1 MSIDLVKKFGKYEKT
16 ITRHVCEWK
25 ETYYKSECYKKLT
38 NRYDRLR
45 ASINMQFPT
54 TYGRSSNRAT
64 NEFIS
69 KVAFPLVRERYLFR
83 RAVIKRN
90 YRPDPLI
97 TIVPTGNTPI
107 ENAINLQ
114 DVLNLN
120 YKATRF
126 RETAFEKLVDDVSR
140 FGAGVCYGAFERSS
154 RQIKRTQMTPFG
166 PMQKTV
172 PEARALCQ
180 NHAIHILNYFQNP
193 HCNDPEYSDIRGFI
207 DHISVAELK
216 NLVVSHPDNYIRE
229 NLEKV
234 IKEAKTSSLRDENY
248 HYDDKEKKDFS
259 RSGIDLVRVWCK
271 LPIEDN
277 EDDDATYYLEMVG
290 DIIIRFQD
298 NPNDEDICNL
308 TILKIRNNQN
318 YWWGNTDPEDVMP
331 HENFFSLFMNIKADS
346 AIKQLERYIFY
357 PKNAIDTADIN
368 NRHVNNGWV
377 GVDVKPGMTL
387 NNMIAEYQGQDRSLQ
402 ASDWMVREVKESAQK
417 MSTRPDFLRSG
428 NKGGMANNTATA
440 ASMLDQVGDYLEED
454 MLEIFSHG
462 LGLNGRK
469 DAILLIQNLGELIA
483 IRPDP
488 KAMQRE
494 IWKEEIIGQYAFT
507 AESSLQKSTIGESI
521 RLQNVLTGMINFM
534 GTGLPV
540 FQGINPIPI
549 VKNWIKK
556 LDVGDVDIIYPD
568 QNQMAQPGYQPS
580 ALTPGQENAGAVQEL
595 VSPPEAGALEPQGAV
610 NVA

>member
-1 MSIDLVKKFGKYEKT
+1 
-16 ITRHVCEWK
+16 
-25 ETYYKSECYKKLT
+25 
-38 NRYDRLR
+38 
-45 ASINMQFPT
+45 
-54 TYGRSSNRAT
+54 
-64 NEFIS
+64 
-69 KVAFPLVRERYLFR
+69 
-83 RAVIKRN
+83 
-90 YRPDPLI
+90 
-97 TIVPTGNTPI
+97 
-107 ENAINLQ
+107 
-114 DVLNLN
+114 
-120 YKATRF
+120 
-126 RETAFEKLVDDVSR
+126 
-140 FGAGVCYGAFERSS
+140 
-154 RQIKRTQMTPFG
+154 
-166 PMQKTV
+166 
-172 PEARALCQ
+172 
-180 NHAIHILNYFQNP
+180 
-193 HCNDPEYSDIRGFI
+193 
-207 DHISVAELK
+207 
-216 NLVVSHPDNYIRE
+216 
-229 NLEKV
+229 
-234 IKEAKTSSLRDENY
+234 
-248 HYDDKEKKDFS
+248 
-259 RSGIDLVRVWCK
+259 
-271 LPIEDN
+271 
-277 EDDDATYYLEMVG
+277 
-290 DIIIRFQD
+290 
-298 NPNDEDICNL
+298 
-308 TILKIRNNQN
+308 
-318 YWWGNTDPEDVMP
+318 MP

-346 AIKQLERYIFY
+346 AIKQLQQYIFY

-454 MLEIFSHG
+454 MLEIFSQG

-595 VSPPEAGALEPQGAV
+595 
-610 NVA
+610 